1 MGEETKS
8 GIEGGTERPA
18 VAAHS
23 LLAGGEAK
31 SKPHSNGSAS
41 NYLRNA
47 VHHIRKEH
55 VYSAVAYL
63 LVTLIVFAP
72 VIAHFATYA
81 PGTGGDTYQNLW
93 DIWWVVH
100 AVAQGHSIWSTNLLF
115 YPLGA
120 NLIYQT
126 MSPIGAI
133 VTAPLQAI
141 SLPAA
146 YNTMLVLGFVI
157 SGLCMYVLAKY
168 ITNNVYASF
177 IAGLVFAFSAFHV
190 AQAYAHIDWV
200 VIGWAPLALYFFMR
214 MLNGDGKYLSAAG
227 LGITFVLTV
236 FMGDIE
242 QGLMVV
248 LLLAAVLVAYAIGKN
263 TRKLL
268 MRRKLWTGIAIAVIV
283 AFIVGAWGFVP
294 ILHGVLA
301 PGGLQQA
308 NYLNTASNN
317 ELWSIPIAS
326 FLVPSY
332 FNGIFNVNG
341 STSYLSKIFTYDPTE
356 RVGYIG
362 YTVIALAAYG
372 MYSERRLYKLWL
384 GIAVVFGWLTLGPY
398 LQIGGAVTHIPALYL
413 LYKGLPVFNIIREPD
428 RFYMIFS
435 IAAAMLAAL
444 GFSRLL
450 GTHARSSRGNA
461 LIFTGVVAVLFIIE
475 APGIGLTHSFA
486 LLVTSNAAVPQLYA
500 QLAALHGNFSVL
512 SLPALANQAS
522 TLPDLYPGMA
532 TYYSAISG
540 KPLVGGDVSR
550 SNSTQQLLLDNVP
563 LIVQAQNLETSGNFT
578 YPTPAN
584 ENLTAESILSLYN
597 YNTAFIAVNKDA
609 YTSPELLGL
618 ESYLSEVFGK
628 PIYNDNTTI
637 AFSTASAINSS
648 VYRTYAVYP
657 YLPDLYPNYYAVNG
671 TEQLLWLAST
681 YGCSSIG
688 CYIPFLVYAPY
699 PNATQIA
706 RKIASGSVYSINTT
720 VSFEAMSLVQ
730 GTSRLTIGIPTSN
743 STYRTLATFNVT
755 PGLAG
760 YSFNTSLVSGP
771 FGNSLLFMQA
781 LSTSGSETI
790 AITNVTFAK
799 A

>member
-1 MGEETKS
+1 VGEETKS
-8 GIEGGTERPA
+8 VLEGGAEGPA
-18 VAAHS
+18 VATHS
-23 LLAGGEAK
+23 LQSGGETKPK
-31 SKPHSNGSAS
+31 SHSNGLAS

-47 VHHIRKEH
+47 VRHVRKEH
-55 VYSAVAYL
+55 VYSTIAYL
-63 LVTLIVFAP
+63 LVTLAVLAP
-72 VIAHFATYA
+72 VIAHFTTYA

-115 YPLGA
+115 YPLGT

-133 VTAPLQAI
+133 VTAPFQAI

-146 YNTMLVLGFVI
+146 YNAMLVLGFVI

-168 ITNNVYASF
+168 ITNNAYASF

-190 AQAYAHIDWV
+190 AQAYAHIDWI
-200 VIGWAPLALYFFMR
+200 VIGWIPLALYFFMR
-214 MLNGDGKYLSAAG
+214 MLNGDGKYLSAVG

-248 LLLAAVLVAYAIGKN
+248 LLLFAVLVAYAIGRG
-263 TRKLL
+263 TRRLL
-268 MRRKLWTGIAIAVIV
+268 LRRRFWVGILIALIV
-283 AFIVGAWGFVP
+283 AFVAGAWGFLP
-294 ILHGVLA
+294 ILHGITQS
-301 PGGLQQA
+301 GGLQQA
-308 NYLNTASNN
+308 NYLNTISNN
-317 ELWSIPIAS
+317 ILWSDPLAS
-326 FLVPSY
+326 FFVPSY
-332 FNGIFNVNG
+332 FNGIFNSGGNSNYLAG
-341 STSYLSKIFTYDPTE
+341 TFSYNPTE
-356 RVGYIG
+356 RVAYIG

-372 MYSERRLYKLWL
+372 MYRRRRLYKLWL
-384 GIAVVFGWLTLGPY
+384 GIAIVFGWLTLGPY
-398 LQIGGAVTHIPALYL
+398 LQAGGTVTHIPGLYY
-413 LYKGLPVFNIIREPD
+413 LYKSLPLFNIIREPD
-428 RFYMIFS
+428 RFYAVFS
-435 IAAAMLAAL
+435 IATAVLAAL
-444 GFSRLL
+444 GLKELL
-450 GTHARSSRGNA
+450 NAHAHSSRNRA
-461 LIFTGVVAVLFIIE
+461 LLITGVVAALFIIE
-475 APGIGLTHSFA
+475 APGIGLTHAFA
-486 LLVTSNAAVPQLYA
+486 QLVSSNASVPALYS
-500 QLAALHGNFSVL
+500 QLAVLPGNFSVL
-512 SLPALANQAS
+512 LLPALADQSSA
-522 TLPDLYPGMA
+522 LPNLYPGKA
-532 TYYSAISG
+532 TYFSAISG
-540 KPLVGGDVSR
+540 KPLVGGEVGR
-550 SNSTQQLLLDNVP
+550 PNSTQELLLDNVP

-597 YNTAFIAVNKDA
+597 YNTAFIAVNKNA

-628 PIYNDNTTI
+628 PVYNDNTTV

-671 TEQLLWLAST
+671 TERLLWLAST
-681 YGCSSIG
+681 YGCSSTG

-720 VSFEAMSLVQ
+720 VSFEAMSLAQ
-730 GTSRLTIGIPTSN
+730 GTSKLTVGIPTSN
-743 STYRTLATFNVT
+743 STYRTLAAFNVT
-755 PGLAG
+755 PELAG
-760 YSFNTSLVSGP
+760 YSFNTRLVSGP
-771 FGNSLLFMQA
+771 FGNSLLFIQA
-781 LSTSGSETI
+781 LSASGSETV
-790 AITNVTFAK
+790 AITNVTFAR